1 MDGVPVKIKK
11 TYNVF
16 GRKIKVKFVVL
27 NDNIAGM
34 YDDAPG
40 VIYIN
45 KYLAQKGFEEQLQD
59 TLIHEL
65 GHALFYR
72 VSIDQA
78 IGWQV
83 HEYIV
88 NNMAVMLRELGLVKL

>member
-1 MDGVPVKIKK
+1 MKIKK
-11 TYNVF
+11 SYIVF
-16 GRKIKVKFVVL
+16 GKKIKIKICKL
-27 NDNIAGM
+27 QDNVAGM
-34 YDDAPG
+34 YDHNES

-45 KYLAQKGFEEQLQD
+45 EWLVQKGYEAELQD

-78 IGWQV
+78 ISWQI

-88 NNMAVMLRELGLVKL
+88 NNMAVMLRELGLIKI